1 MVQAAASSDMEEKK
15 MNALSPLVSA
25 HEAVERHRH
34 LQQCRRYGRERPDA
48 N

>member
-1 MVQAAASSDMEEKK
+1 MEEK

-34 LQQCRRYGRERPDA
+34 LQDECRRYGRERPGA